1 MTQTPNLGR
10 YPTEIPSFLIAF
22 IDKLTQKEPR
32 DRYQSAEAALF
43 DATEIQKIIGKER
56 SARDFVLGS
65 VDHREELIDPAF
77 VGREQTV
84 GVILGQ
90 MQRTCEGD
98 FSSGLILSPSGLGK
112 TRLLT
117 EVARI
122 AARKNFFILHR
133 RCSQHAAQEPS
144 APWLQMVDQLS
155 NHLRRQPSY
164 CEEISN
170 QLIANREE
178 ITIAMPE
185 LAKVLGWKGEAIS
198 GPDESG
204 QERVVDAFYEG
215 FLSSERQ

>member
-1 MTQTPNLGR
+1 MRHWPVHPAFDGDVSEILYRHMTQNPNLGR
-10 YPTEIPSFLIAF
+10 YTEIPSFLIAF

-43 DATEIQKIIGKER
+43 DATEIKKIIGKER

-122 AARKNFFILHR
+122 AARKNFFYSTWSVLPTR
-133 RCSQHAAQEPS
+133 STGAEC
-144 APWLQMVDQLS
+144 
-155 NHLRRQPSY
+155 
-164 CEEISN
+164 
-170 QLIANREE
+170 
-178 ITIAMPE
+178 T
-185 LAKVLGWKGEAIS
+185 LASDG
-198 GPDESG
+198 
-204 QERVVDAFYEG
+204 
-215 FLSSERQ
+215 